1 VSQQPARILIV
12 EDEEG
17 LRRSLTVFLE
27 DDGFEV
33 IAAASAEEGLRL
45 VIQCHPDTAIVD
57 IRLPGMDGN
66 TFIEQA
72 HELNGGI
79 GFIVYTGSDSYKPSL
94 MLSSLGVTEEHVLK
108 KPLIDMS
115 VLVKAIRKQ
124 LASGGR

>member
-1 VSQQPARILIV
+1 VSQQPVRILIV

-33 IAAASAEEGLRL
+33 IGAASAEEGLRL
-45 VIQCHPDTAIVD
+45 VIQCRPDTAIVD

-66 TFIEQA
+66 TFIENA
-72 HELNGGI
+72 RELHGGI
-79 GFIVYTGSDSYKPSL
+79 GIIVYTGSASYKPSL
-94 MLSSLGVTEEHVLK
+94 RLSSLGIREEHVFK

-115 VLVKAIRKQ
+115 VLVEAVRKQ

>member
-1 VSQQPARILIV
+1 VSQQPTRILIV

-17 LRRSLTVFLE
+17 LRRSLSVFLE

-72 HELNGGI
+72 HELNRGI

-94 MLSSLGVTEEHVLK
+94 RLTSLGVTEEHVLK

>member
-1 VSQQPARILIV
+1 VSQQLPRILIV

-17 LRRSLTVFLE
+17 LRRGLTVFLE

-33 IAAASAEEGLRL
+33 IAAATAEEGLRL
-45 VIQCHPDTAIVD
+45 VIQCRPDAAIVD

-72 HELNGGI
+72 HELHGGI
-79 GFIVYTGSDSYKPSL
+79 GFIVYTGSVSYKPSL
-94 MLSSLGVTEEHVLK
+94 MMSSLGIKEKHVFK

-115 VLVKAIRKQ
+115 VLVEAVREQ

>member
-33 IAAASAEEGLRL
+33 IAAASAEEGLGL

-66 TFIEQA
+66 TFIENA
-72 HELNGGI
+72 RELHGGI
-79 GFIVYTGSDSYKPSL
+79 GFIVYTGSASYKPSL
-94 MLSSLGVTEEHVLK
+94 SLSALGVRQEHVFK

-115 VLVKAIRKQ
+115 VLAEAIRKQ
-124 LASGGR
+124 LILGRG